1 MITSYSQLPLGLF
14 LDIRALQEDEA
25 LDPIDLRVAVV
36 AALTGKTE
44 REVLDAPIAE
54 SSEWFAA
61 ASFLEHDADVPK
73 RIADAYHLGE
83 WELIPTTDLRKI
95 TTAQYIDFQAFAPGG
110 EKTLPQLLSVFLVP
124 KGRAYNDGYDV
135 AAVQQAIRDQ
145 ITVSDVMALQA
156 FFLTKYA
163 GLIKT
168 SRSFLGRIL
177 KQERDP
183 RKKARIRTRLATLE
197 TLVVTLQTAGAGS
210 PASTE

>member
-145 ITVSDVMALQA
+145 LTVSDVMALQA

-163 GLIKT
+163 GLIRT

-197 TLVVTLQTAGAGS
+197 TLVETLQTAGAGS

>member
-44 REVLDAPIAE
+44 REILDAPIAE

-110 EKTLPQLLSVFLVP
+110 ENALPQLLSVFLVP

-145 ITVSDVMALQA
+145 LTVSDVMALQA

-163 GLIKT
+163 GLIRT

-197 TLVVTLQTAGAGS
+197 TLVETLQTAGAGS

>member
-44 REVLDAPIAE
+44 REILDAPIAE

-124 KGRAYNDGYDV
+124 KGRVYNDGYDV

-145 ITVSDVMALQA
+145 LCVSDVLALSA

-163 GLIKT
+163 GLIRT

-197 TLVVTLQTAGAGS
+197 TLVETLQTAGAGS

>member
-61 ASFLEHDADVPK
+61 ASFLEPDPDVPK

-145 ITVSDVMALQA
+145 LPVTDVLALSG

-163 GLIKT
+163 GLIRT

-197 TLVVTLQTAGAGS
+197 TLVETLQTAGAGS

>member
-14 LDIRALQEDEA
+14 LDIRALQEDES

-54 SSEWFAA
+54 SSAWFAA
-61 ASFLEHDADVPK
+61 AAFLEHDADVPK
-73 RIADAYHLGE
+73 RIADSYHLGE

-135 AAVQQAIRDQ
+135 ASVQQAIRDQ
-145 ITVSDVMALQA
+145 LTVTDVLALSA

-163 GLIKT
+163 RLIKT

-197 TLVVTLQTAGAGS
+197 TLVETLQTAGAGS

>member
-1 MITSYSQLPLGLF
+1 MIDSYAKLPLGLF

-135 AAVQQAIRDQ
+135 GAVQQAIRDQ
-145 ITVSDVMALQA
+145 LTVSDVMALQA

-163 GLIKT
+163 GLIRT

-197 TLVVTLQTAGAGS
+197 TLVETLLTAGAGS

>member
-44 REVLDAPIAE
+44 REILDAPIAE

-135 AAVQQAIRDQ
+135 GAVQQAIRDQ
-145 ITVSDVMALQA
+145 LTVSDVLALQA

-163 GLIKT
+163 GLIRT

-197 TLVVTLQTAGAGS
+197 TLVETLQTAGAGS

>member
-14 LDIRALQEDEA
+14 LDIRALQEDESI
-25 LDPIDLRVAVV
+25 DPIDLRIAVV

-145 ITVSDVMALQA
+145 LPVTDVLALSA

-163 GLIKT
+163 RLIKT

-197 TLVVTLQTAGAGS
+197 TLVETLQTAGAGS

>member
-73 RIADAYHLGE
+73 RIADAYQLGE

-135 AAVQQAIRDQ
+135 APVQQAIRDQ
-145 ITVSDVMALQA
+145 LPVSDVLALSA

-163 GLIKT
+163 RLIKT

-197 TLVVTLQTAGAGS
+197 TLVETLQTAGDGS